1 MTAIFQTNQPSA
13 GKTTVRF
20 TYSADTAKLTA
31 ILDRAALNM
40 WNRKRG
46 LVGAS
51 GEFVPFAN
59 LTNQQKLD
67 LVDTFIQKT
76 ISDLSLQNRHQ
87 VAESAARAGVEAAL
101 EQDRFD

>member
-20 TYSADTAKLTA
+20 TYWADTAKLSA
-31 ILDRAALNM
+31 ILDRVALNM

-46 LVGAS
+46 FVGAS

-59 LTNQQKLD
+59 LTNQQRLN
-67 LVDTFIQKT
+67 LVDAFIQKT
-76 ISDLSLQNRHQ
+76 ISDLSLQNRHN
-87 VAESAARAGVEAAL
+87 VAGQAAKAGVDSTPDE
-101 EQDRFD
+101 DKFD